1 MKSKLQSKARQI
13 AQSPVTKE
21 ALVSMKPEKSV
32 WGFLGIIVFFILPEI
47 IAFIWGG
54 EITAYAKEGLL
65 HATSLIDKYYFDLLV
80 MLFEDG
86 VSWLNLGIGVA
97 LLVWFFF

>member
-1 MKSKLQSKARQI
+1 MKHKLHQI
-13 AQSPVTKE
+13 AKHPKTKQ
-21 ALVSMKPEKSV
+21 ALQSMKPEKSI
-32 WGFLGIIVFFILPEI
+32 WGFLGIVVFFILPEI
-47 IAFIWGG
+47 VAFIWGT

-65 HATSLIDKYYFDLLV
+65 HTASLIDKYYFDFLV

-86 VSWLNLGIGVA
+86 GSWLNLGIGVA